1 MTDELKKEI
10 EGARRTFLHDLEH
23 VQSPEQ
29 LAALRERFLSRRKGQ
44 VSLFLARLRECPPAE
59 KPVAGQEIN
68 RFKEFV
74 EEALAG
80 AEAARISAS
89 APWSD
94 PSLPASELPVGRLH
108 LIADIQRRIEDIFQQ
123 LGYEIATGPEVERD
137 EYNFTLLNFPEHHP
151 ARDEQDTF
159 FLEGHDDLLLR
170 THTSPMQVRYMLEHT
185 PPLKIVSPGKAFRK
199 DDPDATHSPCFH
211 QVEGLLVDRGIHFS
225 HLKGTLEAFCRSF
238 YGPDVV
244 LRFRPGYFPFTEPS
258 AEVDISCFLCAP
270 ADHRAP
276 RQPNSLPAGTSP
288 AGCSAPWQSNSFPA
302 GTSGAGA
309 PSAAGKAASPAR
321 SDCRVCK
328 GTGWLEIL
336 GSGMVHPQ
344 VLRNCRIDPEE
355 YSGFAFGMGIER
367 VAMVKY
373 GVPDLRLLYE
383 NDLRLLGQF
392 G

>member
-1 MTDELKKEI
+1 MIDELKKEI
-10 EGARRTFLHDLEH
+10 EGARRSFVHELEQ

-29 LAALRERFLSRRKGQ
+29 RTALKERYLSRKKGV
-44 VSLFLARLRECPPAE
+44 VSQYLARLRGFDPAE
-59 KPVAGQEIN
+59 KPLAGQVIN
-68 RFKEFV
+68 ELKEFIETELAV
-74 EEALAG
+74 AELAG
-80 AEAARISAS
+80 PTAGGGG
-89 APWSD
+89 WLD

-108 LIADIQRRIEDIFQQ
+108 LIADIQSRIEDLFLN
-123 LGYEIATGPEVERD
+123 LGYEIAHGPEVELED
-137 EYNFTLLNFPEHHP
+137 YNFTKLNMPEHHP

-159 FLEGHDDLLLR
+159 FLEGFDDLVLR
-170 THTSPMQVRYMLEHT
+170 THTSPMQVRYMLAHK
-185 PPLKIVSPGKAFRK
+185 PPLKIISPGKAFRK

-258 AEVDISCFLCAP
+258 AEVDISCFM
-270 ADHRAP
+270 
-276 RQPNSLPAGTSP
+276 
-288 AGCSAPWQSNSFPA
+288 CS
-302 GTSGAGA
+302 
-309 PSAAGKAASPAR
+309 GKKP
-321 SDCRVCK
+321 DCRVCK
-328 GTGWLEIL
+328 GSGWLEIL
-336 GSGMVHPQ
+336 GSGMVHPR
-344 VLRNCRIDPEE
+344 VLRNCGIDPEE

>member
-10 EGARRTFLHDLEH
+10 EGARRAFLHDLEH

-159 FLEGHDDLLLR
+159 FLEGHDDLLLG
-170 THTSPMQVRYMLEHT
+170 
-185 PPLKIVSPGKAFRK
+185 PP
-199 DDPDATHSPCFH
+199 
-211 QVEGLLVDRGIHFS
+211 
-225 HLKGTLEAFCRSF
+225 
-238 YGPDVV
+238 
-244 LRFRPGYFPFTEPS
+244 
-258 AEVDISCFLCAP
+258 AEVGA
-270 ADHRAP
+270 ADDVGEDP
-276 RQPNSLPAGTSP
+276 V
-288 AGCSAPWQSNSFPA
+288 
-302 GTSGAGA
+302 GA
-309 PSAAGKAASPAR
+309 
-321 SDCRVCK
+321 
-328 GTGWLEIL
+328 L
-336 GSGMVHPQ
+336 
-344 VLRNCRIDPEE
+344 
-355 YSGFAFGMGIER
+355 
-367 VAMVKY
+367 
-373 GVPDLRLLYE
+373 
-383 NDLRLLGQF
+383 LLG
-392 G
+392 GEV

>member
-1 MTDELKKEI
+1 MIDELKKEI
-10 EGARRTFLHDLEH
+10 EGARRSFVHELEQ

-29 LAALRERFLSRRKGQ
+29 LAALKERYLSRKKGV
-44 VSLFLARLRECPPAE
+44 VSQYLARLKGFLPAE
-59 KPVAGQEIN
+59 IPLAGQAIN
-68 RFKEFV
+68 QLKEFV
-74 EEALAG
+74 ETELAG
-80 AEAARISAS
+80 ALSSRAAAAS
-89 APWSD
+89 GEWLDA
-94 PSLPASELPVGRLH
+94 SLPASELPVGRLH
-108 LIADIQRRIEDIFQQ
+108 LIADIQQRIEDLFLS
-123 LGYEIATGPEVERD
+123 LGYEIAHGPEVELED
-137 EYNFTLLNFPEHHP
+137 YNFTKLNIPEHHP

-159 FLEGHDDLLLR
+159 FLEGFDDLVLR
-170 THTSPMQVRYMLEHT
+170 THTSPMQVRYMLEHQ
-185 PPLKIVSPGKAFRK
+185 PPLKIISPGKAFRK

-225 HLKGTLEAFCRSF
+225 HLKGTLEVFCRSF

-258 AEVDISCFLCAP
+258 AEVDISCFMCSGKKSHPGDGGPAAP
-270 ADHRAP
+270 
-276 RQPNSLPAGTSP
+276 
-288 AGCSAPWQSNSFPA
+288 
-302 GTSGAGA
+302 
-309 PSAAGKAASPAR
+309 R
-321 SDCRVCK
+321 SDCKVCK
-328 GTGWLEIL
+328 GSGWLEIL

-344 VLRNCRIDPEE
+344 VLRNCGIDPEE

>member
-1 MTDELKKEI
+1 MIDELKKEI
-10 EGARRTFLHDLEH
+10 EGARRSFVNELEH
-23 VQSPEQ
+23 VQSPEK
-29 LAALRERFLSRRKGQ
+29 LAALRERFLSRKKGQ
-44 VSLFLARLRECPPAE
+44 VALFLARLKECAPAD
-59 KPVAGQEIN
+59 KPAMGQAIN
-68 RFKEFV
+68 QFKEFV
-74 EEALAG
+74 ESALAG
-80 AEAARISAS
+80 ASEAACAAAAS
-89 APWSD
+89 GARQD
-94 PSLPASELPVGRLH
+94 PSLPASELPVGRVH
-108 LIADIQRRIEDIFQQ
+108 LIADIQSRIEEIFLQ
-123 LGYEIATGPEVERD
+123 LGYEIAAGPEVELE
-137 EYNFTLLNFPEHHP
+137 EYNFTKLNFPEHHP

-170 THTSPMQVRYMLEHT
+170 THTSPMQVRYMLEHK
-185 PPLKIVSPGKAFRK
+185 PPLKIISPGKAFRK

-238 YGPDVV
+238 YGPDIV

-258 AEVDISCFLCAP
+258 AEVDISCFMC
-270 ADHRAP
+270 
-276 RQPNSLPAGTSP
+276 SP
-288 AGCSAPWQSNSFPA
+288 AGV
-302 GTSGAGA
+302 
-309 PSAAGKAASPAR
+309 SAAAAAAPAR
-321 SDCRVCK
+321 SGCRICK

-336 GSGMVHPQ
+336 GSGMVHPR
-344 VLRNCRIDPEE
+344 VLSNCGIDPEE

>member
-1 MTDELKKEI
+1 MIDELKEEI
-10 EGARRTFLHDLEH
+10 EGARRSFVHELEN
-23 VQSPEQ
+23 VQSPET
-29 LAALRERFLSRRKGQ
+29 LAALKERFLSRKKGR
-44 VSLFLARLRECPPAE
+44 VSLLLARLKDLAAAE
-59 KPVAGQEIN
+59 KPAAGQAIN
-68 RFKEFV
+68 ELKAFI
-74 EEALAG
+74 EESLAASG
-80 AEAARISAS
+80 RAAADAGGRDE
-89 APWSD
+89 WRD
-94 PSLPASELPVGRLH
+94 YSLPASELPVGRFH
-108 LIADIQRRIEDIFQQ
+108 LIADIQRRIEDIFLQ
-123 LGYEIATGPEVERD
+123 LGYEIAYGPEAELE
-137 EYNFTLLNFPEHHP
+137 EYNFTKLNIPEHHP

-159 FLEGHDDLLLR
+159 FLEGFAGMVLR
-170 THTSPMQVRYMLEHT
+170 THTSPMQVRYMLEHR
-185 PPLKIVSPGKAFRK
+185 PPLKIISPGKAFRK

-238 YGPDVV
+238 YDPDVV

-258 AEVDISCFLCAP
+258 AEVDISCFMCQGG
-270 ADHRAP
+270 R
-276 RQPNSLPAGTSP
+276 SP
-288 AGCSAPWQSNSFPA
+288 DGDGGRSTP
-302 GTSGAGA
+302 
-309 PSAAGKAASPAR
+309 R

-328 GTGWLEIL
+328 GSGWLEIL

-344 VLRNCRIDPEE
+344 VLRNCGIDPEV

>member
-1 MTDELKKEI
+1 MIDELKKEI
-10 EGARRTFLHDLEH
+10 EGARRSFVHELESI
-23 VQSPEQ
+23 QSPEQ
-29 LAALRERFLSRRKGQ
+29 LTALKERCLSRKKGVVGQ
-44 VSLFLARLRECPPAE
+44 FLARLKGFLPAE
-59 KPVAGQEIN
+59 KPLAGQVIN
-68 RFKEFV
+68 QFKEFI
-74 EEALAG
+74 ETALAE
-80 AEAARISAS
+80 AELAHGAS
-89 APWSD
+89 AGNGGEWLD

-108 LIADIQRRIEDIFQQ
+108 LIADIQGRIEDIFLQ
-123 LGYEIATGPEVERD
+123 LGYEIASGPEVERE
-137 EYNFTLLNFPEHHP
+137 EYNFSKLNFPEHHP

-170 THTSPMQVRYMLEHT
+170 THTSPMQVRYMLDHK
-185 PPLKIVSPGKAFRK
+185 PPLKIISPGKAFRK

-238 YGPDVV
+238 YGPDIV

-258 AEVDISCFLCAP
+258 AEVDISCFMC
-270 ADHRAP
+270 
-276 RQPNSLPAGTSP
+276 
-288 AGCSAPWQSNSFPA
+288 
-302 GTSGAGA
+302 
-309 PSAAGKAASPAR
+309 AGKNAE
-321 SDCRVCK
+321 CRVCK

-344 VLRNCRIDPEE
+344 VLRNCGIDPEVF
-355 YSGFAFGMGIER
+355 SGFAFGMGIER

>member
-1 MTDELKKEI
+1 GVI
-10 EGARRTFLHDLEH
+10 SRY
-23 VQSPEQ
+23 
-29 LAALRERFLSRRKGQ
+29 LS
-44 VSLFLARLRECPPAE
+44 RLREFSAAE
-59 KPVAGQEIN
+59 RPQAGQAIN
-68 RFKEFV
+68 QLKEFIEKALV
-74 EEALAG
+74 QNEEKRG
-80 AEAARISAS
+80 GEG
-89 APWSD
+89 PGTGEWHD
-94 PSLPASELPVGRLH
+94 YSLPASELPLGHFH
-108 LIADIQRRIEDIFQQ
+108 LIADIQRQIEDLFLN
-123 LGYEIATGPEVERD
+123 LGYEIAYGPEVELED
-137 EYNFTLLNFPEHHP
+137 YNFTKLNIPEHHP

-170 THTSPMQVRYMLEHT
+170 THTSPMQVRYMLEHQ
-185 PPLKIVSPGKAFRK
+185 PPLKIISPGKAFRK
-199 DDPDATHSPCFH
+199 DDPDSTHSPCFH

-258 AEVDISCFLCAP
+258 AEVDISCFLC
-270 ADHRAP
+270 HGG
-276 RQPNSLPAGTSP
+276 N
-288 AGCSAPWQSNSFPA
+288 
-302 GTSGAGA
+302 
-309 PSAAGKAASPAR
+309 

-328 GTGWLEIL
+328 GSGWLEIL

-344 VLRNCRIDPEE
+344 VLSNCNIDPEE
-355 YSGFAFGMGIER
+355 YSGFAFGMGVER